1 MFLQLDDSPVA
12 FNHYKKDRLDTR
24 LW

>member
-1 MFLQLDDSPVA
+1 MFLQLDDFPVA